1 MKLLFAFG
9 TRPETIKMAPVIKM
23 AQSRGHQVFV
33 ALSGQHKEMVL
44 PFIEWFD
51 LKIDHDLEIMQPNQ
65 TLTDITVSALKGYSD
80 LILKEKPDVV
90 LVQGDTTTGFV
101 ASLAAFYQGVKVA
114 HIEAGLR
121 THNKSSPFPEEIN
134 RSLIGRI
141 ADFHFP
147 PTQTSAE
154 NLKLEAINKNV
165 VITGN
170 TSIDALKFTLE
181 KISNDKEMILNIEKK
196 LPQTCGRMILVTT
209 HRRENLGDGHRSI
222 FLAMKQLLEQHQDI
236 EFVFPVH
243 LNPKVRKIVDEE
255 LSDNS
260 RVHLIEPLDYTS
272 FVWAMKKSFLILTD
286 SGGVQEEAPH
296 LGRPV
301 VVLRDTTERPE
312 AISAGCS
319 FMVGTNQ
326 EKIVEIS
333 NRLLN
338 DSKYYDSVSKIN
350 NPYGDG
356 NSSIKILESL
366 ESLN

>member
-9 TRPETIKMAPVIKM
+9 TRPETIKMAPVIRL
-23 AQSRGHQVFV
+23 AQTRGHQVVV

-51 LKIDHDLEIMQPNQ
+51 LKIDHDLEIMRPNQ

-80 LILKEKPDVV
+80 LILQEKPDVV

-147 PTQTSAE
+147 PTQTSAD
-154 NLKLEAINKNV
+154 NLARESIEKNV
-165 VITGN
+165 LVTGN
-170 TSIDALKFTLE
+170 TSIDALKFTLD
-181 KISNDKEMILNIEKK
+181 KISHDQNLIAKLEAK
-196 LPQTCGRMILVTT
+196 LPKTTGRMILVTT
-209 HRRENLGDGHRSI
+209 HRRENLGDGHRAI
-222 FLAMKQLLEQHQDI
+222 FLAMKQLLEEFQDI

-243 LNPKVRKIVDEE
+243 LNPKVRKVVEEE
-255 LSDNS
+255 LSGYG

-319 FMVGTNQ
+319 FLVGTNQ
-326 EKIVEIS
+326 DKIVEIS
-333 NRLLN
+333 KKLLS
-338 DSKYYDSVSKIN
+338 DSDFYQSVSKIN

-356 NSSIKILESL
+356 NSSLKILESL
-366 ESLN
+366 ESLH